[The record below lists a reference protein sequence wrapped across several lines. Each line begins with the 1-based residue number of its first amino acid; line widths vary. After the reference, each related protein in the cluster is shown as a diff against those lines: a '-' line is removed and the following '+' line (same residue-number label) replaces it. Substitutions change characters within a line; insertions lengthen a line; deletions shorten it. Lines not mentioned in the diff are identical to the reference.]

1 MKKKKAEVWMKQ
13 VFSAFL
19 CAAITIGGGTG
30 TVIIA
35 EDGNGEPATTETT
48 QSAEKTPTGE
58 GTQPLDTETP
68 KTGNEQAPAEGET
81 KDDGKKGN
89 APVTGNTDAKEDGGN
104 SSTSESQEPAPAKEN
119 PLDLDKS
126 TPASEAV
133 AEAAEA
139 PTAETEKRQPDFQP
153 ICKPE
158 IRK

>member
-1 MKKKKAEVWMKQ
+1 MKQ
-13 VFSAFL
+13 VLAAFL

-30 TVIIA
+30 TLVIA
-35 EDGNGEPATTETT
+35 EDGDGEPTTTET
-48 QSAEKTPTGE
+48 
-58 GTQPLDTETP
+58 TQPLDTETP
-68 KTGNEQAPAEGET
+68 KTGNEQAPADGDT

-89 APVTGNTDAKEDGGN
+89 APVTGDTDAQEDSGN
-104 SSTSESQEPAPAKEN
+104 SSTSESQEPAPAKDN